1 MTIVQKQLKSR
12 DVENQVESALAS
24 SDPGVLPV
32 CLLDV
37 NITYLFILVLETS
50 MLLDVKGPRFQLCR
64 PDTNIQVVLQID
76 FVYTEVCYFNHILTP
91 RIKSY

>member
-24 SDPGVLPV
+24 NDPGVLPV
-32 CLLDV
+32 RLLHV
-37 NITYLFILVLETS
+37 NITYLLELILETS

-64 PDTNIQVVLQID
+64 LDINIQVVLQID
-76 FVYTEVCYFNHILTP
+76 FVYSGLLITF
-91 RIKSY
+91 